1 MSNIKMSDTFT
12 GKVKRQL
19 YDGESVLADNVYFEL
34 IDDDQLDAM
43 AYAVNSH
50 DTLTTKVA
58 ELEAALEELSTM
70 ISNNYQ
76 GFGDSDLNAAFD
88 LVNKA
93 LEDKS

>member
-34 IDDDQLDAM
+34 IDNDQLDAM

>member
-1 MSNIKMSDTFT
+1 MSDTFT

-34 IDDDQLDAM
+34 IDNDQLDAM